1 MKEEIQQSIERLQLM
16 LQEHRDRLAPFEKL
30 HQDMKALFASTM
42 MKMGPRQRAECQFAL
57 RVGEKEIQKTKTQMA
72 EIEQIIERYVVL
84 LKKHEET
91 HDGHST

>member
-42 MKMGPRQRAECQFAL
+42 MQMGPRQRAERQFAIKEA
-57 RVGEKEIQKTKTQMA
+57 EKAITQTKTQMVQ
-72 EIEQIIERYVVL
+72 IEELIERNKAIL
-84 LKKHEET
+84 EEYERM